1 MRYFPHI
8 SAHRRAVGSSPID
21 MPLTDAGETFT
32 RRYFVV
38 DERCRGGVHVRHPIR
53 TAARD
58 AAAPGA
64 ILHAQPVSDSAVSLR
79 VCWVP
84 VYLRWKSSIRG
95 SCATTSPTT
104 SIMFP

>member
-1 MRYFPHI
+1 
-8 SAHRRAVGSSPID
+8 
-21 MPLTDAGETFT
+21 MPLNDADETVT

-38 DERCRGGVHVRHPIR
+38 DARCREALHIRHPIR

-64 ILHAQPVSDSAVSLR
+64 FLHAHSISDSAVSLR
-79 VCWVP
+79 VCCVP
-84 VYLRWKSSIRG
+84 VYLRWKSSVRG

-104 SIMFP
+104 SMRIP

>member
-1 MRYFPHI
+1 
-8 SAHRRAVGSSPID
+8 
-21 MPLTDAGETFT
+21 MPLTDADETFT

-38 DERCRGGVHVRHPIR
+38 DARCREALHVRHPIR

-64 ILHAQPVSDSAVSLR
+64 ILHAHSISDSAVSLR
-79 VCWVP
+79 VCCVP
-84 VYLRWKSSIRG
+84 VYLRWKSSVRG